1 MPTSDTR
8 YRSKTVAT
16 WLAVVGGTLG
26 LHRLY
31 LKGVKDPL
39 AWLHV
44 PPTLLGLAGV
54 IRMRQLG
61 QDDHVAWIL
70 IPVLG
75 LMITLSMLSAIL
87 YGLTPDEKWDA
98 TRNAGHAPKRTAW
111 APVLGVITAL
121 LLGAAILMG
130 TIAFSI
136 QKLFEWNLA
145 VSSLSTNTPVMLPPS
160 GAAAKTAEVRR
171 S

>member
-1 MPTSDTR
+1 MPTPNAR
-8 YRSKTVAT
+8 YLSKTAAT

-31 LKGVKDPL
+31 LYGLKDVL

-61 QDDHVAWIL
+61 QDDQVAWML

-75 LMITLSMLSAIL
+75 LMIALSMLCAIL

-98 TRNAGHAPKRTAW
+98 RRNPGHAGASTGW
-111 APVLGVITAL
+111 GPVLGSIAAL
-121 LLGAAILMG
+121 MLGAAILMG

-145 VSSLSTNTPVMLPPS
+145 ASRAQTSSSVS
-160 GAAAKTAEVRR
+160 R
-171 S
+171 

>member
-1 MPTSDTR
+1 MSTPPAR

-31 LKGVKDPL
+31 LNGVKDAP
-39 AWLHV
+39 AWLHL

-54 IRMRQLG
+54 VRMRQLG
-61 QDDHVAWIL
+61 QDDQVAWML

-75 LMITLSMLSAIL
+75 LMIALGMLCAIL
-87 YGLTPDEKWDA
+87 YGLTPDDKWDA
-98 TRNAGHAPKRTAW
+98 TRNPGHAPTRTAW
-111 APVLGVITAL
+111 GPVLGVIAAL
-121 LLGAAILMG
+121 MLGAAILMG

-136 QKLFEWNLA
+136 QKLFEWDLA
-145 VSSLSTNTPVMLPPS
+145 ASRAQVSTSRPKV
-160 GAAAKTAEVRR
+160 
-171 S
+171 